1 MRILIVEDDARLGR
15 FVARVLQEEGYTTD
29 LCTSGA
35 DAVAQTQ
42 SGLYDLIVLDW
53 MLPDLDGLSVC
64 RAVRK
69 QGLTTPILMVTAR
82 GEVRERV
89 LGLDSGADDYLT
101 KPFEI
106 EELLARVRA
115 LVRRAAGMTRLAL
128 GELEIDR
135 VGRRATLGGR
145 PVELAPREFALL
157 VHLAH
162 RADRIVTR
170 TELLAQV
177 WDTKFDTGTNLL
189 EVAVSRLRSKLG
201 ASGWRIET
209 VRGYGY
215 RLRTGE
221 KDPSEPMS
229 AGDGP

>member
-1 MRILIVEDDARLGR
+1 MRILIAEDDARLGR

-35 DAVAQTQ
+35 DAVAQAQ
-42 SGLYDLIVLDW
+42 NGLYDLMVLDW

-64 RAVRK
+64 RALRK
-69 QGLTTPILMVTAR
+69 QGLATPILMVTAR

-115 LVRRAAGMTRLAL
+115 LVRRASGMTRLSL
-128 GELEIDR
+128 GELAIDR
-135 VGRRATLGGR
+135 VGRRATLDGK

-162 RADRIVTR
+162 RPDRIVTR
-170 TELLAQV
+170 TELLASV

-201 ASGWRIET
+201 NSGWRIET

-215 RLRTGE
+215 RLRSGE
-221 KDPSEPMS
+221 READDASQG
-229 AGDGP
+229 GDAS